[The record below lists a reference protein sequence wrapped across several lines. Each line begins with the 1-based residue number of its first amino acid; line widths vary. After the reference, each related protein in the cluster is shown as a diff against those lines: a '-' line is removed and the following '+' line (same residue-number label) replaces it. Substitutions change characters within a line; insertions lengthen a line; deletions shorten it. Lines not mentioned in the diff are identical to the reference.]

1 MESAYRHTVTKSAR
15 LQRKE
20 KVYTKMK
27 FIKSIN
33 FPDEYKI
40 TQSDGVDSV
49 YLHLD
54 ELEELKK
61 EIEEALN
68 AK

>member
-1 MESAYRHTVTKSAR
+1 MA
-15 LQRKE
+15 
-20 KVYTKMK
+20 K
-27 FIKSIN
+27 FKKSIN

-54 ELEELKK
+54 ELPELKDC
-61 EIEEALN
+61 IEEALELASQEMMN